1 VVTTLLSLG
10 VDNPL
15 TRLLFTSL
23 AKINIG
29 FAIVYVCQNANED
42 SLIWQHVFWFS
53 FLCTFIAFL
62 AMIVI
67 KTTLD
72 KSTFSS
78 VVPIT
83 VIVSLLTS
91 VAVYVDGVMKTHFIV
106 RKAYGQMWRKHNTQP
121 SGNNRTMD
129 LINENNSLIYD
140 RMVSGE
146 RSFKYEDIKS
156 LNLQQYDWIT
166 LRVDEK
172 TIYLEAIFPIDNN
185 LSEILASLIT
195 SNAATMLI
203 VLVIYLIMNI
213 GSLRSKFI
221 TTRKKK
227 SFL

>member
-1 VVTTLLSLG
+1 
-10 VDNPL
+10 
-15 TRLLFTSL
+15 
-23 AKINIG
+23 
-29 FAIVYVCQNANED
+29 
-42 SLIWQHVFWFS
+42 
-53 FLCTFIAFL
+53 
-62 AMIVI
+62 
-67 KTTLD
+67 
-72 KSTFSS
+72 
-78 VVPIT
+78 
-83 VIVSLLTS
+83 VSLLTS